1 MQTPDRP
8 SQGCTEPHASA
19 TRSAVDS
26 GRPRGGLVQ
35 RVTERLEA
43 AEKTIAQ
50 LRKKLSK
57 ERKRRSNFQHKYK
70 TLQNSCNFERKQLGV
85 QRKTESEPS
94 ALNLNRI
101 ESLSLPKLQQLQQ
114 LKETIEESIMETAGR
129 ARAKEKRRQLF
140 HWARRPRLQF
150 GAWNCVR
157 ARVLHSLKPA
167 DGNKLVMLSPGNILK
182 SALAA

>member
-1 MQTPDRP
+1 MNTPERP
-8 SQGCTEPHASA
+8 PRGSTEPHASA

-26 GRPRGGLVQ
+26 GLPRGGLVQ
-35 RVTERLEA
+35 QVTERLQE

-114 LKETIEESIMETAGR
+114 LKESELYSNKID
-129 ARAKEKRRQLF
+129 AKQ
-140 HWARRPRLQF
+140 H
-150 GAWNCVR
+150 
-157 ARVLHSLKPA
+157 
-167 DGNKLVMLSPGNILK
+167 GNIRIYNYNNSMK
-182 SALAA
+182 QGDFAMKAGTETGALLQE